1 MEMEIKNYSSSK
13 SIGYSETFQ
22 KIMNKYLKE
31 EKQKRLKFEF
41 IKNPS
46 QILIKE
52 IQNKKR
58 KIKMKD
64 NDFNKLLAEDN
75 MDFDTHKYLLNNKR
89 KMKKEYKSV
98 DKNLFKYLF
107 LNQNKINKENEKSNK
122 LNKIKIMHKN
132 FSQNLQ
138 PSIMNFNNKKVLFP
152 QILKENKVKIN
163 NNYNNLLIKTND
175 DLNLIQNNS
184 FCNEDKKD
192 FNIISKPFSFKE
204 MYKNKK
210 LKIKIKD
217 DLNDLNLYTN
227 FSHKTINNYNKKNYY
242 MKLNSLTD
250 KSKEILKQLNCYS
263 TKQNFYFNKEKE
275 KANLLNNKY
284 NKVKNVNLSDL

>member
-1 MEMEIKNYSSSK
+1 
-13 SIGYSETFQ
+13 
-22 KIMNKYLKE
+22 MNKYLKE

-64 NDFNKLLAEDN
+64 NDFNNLLAEDN

-107 LNQNKINKENEKSNK
+107 LNQNKANKENKKSNK
-122 LNKIKIMHKN
+122 QNKKKIILKS

-138 PSIMNFNNKKVLFP
+138 PSIMNFHNKKVLKFP
-152 QILKENKVKIN
+152 QILKEKKVKIN
-163 NNYNNLLIKTND
+163 NNYNNLLIKANEG
-175 DLNLIQNNS
+175 LNIIQNNS

-192 FNIISKPFSFKE
+192 FNIISEPLSFKE

-210 LKIKIKD
+210 LKIKKKD

-227 FSHKTINNYNKKNYY
+227 FSHKTINSYNRKNYY

-263 TKQNFYFNKEKE
+263 TKQNFYINKEKE
-275 KANLLNNKY
+275 KTNLLNNKY
-284 NKVKNVNLSDL
+284 NIVKKVNLSDL